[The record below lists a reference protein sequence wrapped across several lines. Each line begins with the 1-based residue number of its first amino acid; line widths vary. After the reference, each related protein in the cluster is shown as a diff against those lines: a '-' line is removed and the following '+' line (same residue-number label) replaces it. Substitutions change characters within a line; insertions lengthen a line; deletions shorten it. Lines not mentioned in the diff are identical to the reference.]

1 MRYDTLL
8 FDVDDTLLDFK
19 KAEDDAL
26 VKLFESEGVSDAKE
40 LTLVYKEINE
50 ALWKAFERGEIS
62 RDEVIQTRFA
72 KLFATQNKSVD
83 GILLE
88 AKYRGFLE
96 EGHEQI
102 AGAAELIAQL
112 APDYALYVVTNGVSK
127 TQYRRLRDSGL
138 DIFFQKIFVSEDT
151 GYQKPMLEFFDYCF
165 ARIPAFD
172 KKKTLLIGDSL
183 SSDIRGARV
192 SGIDSCW
199 FNPHRAVFDT
209 ETTPT
214 YEIHSLPELLNV
226 LS

>member
-151 GYQKPMLEFFDYCF
+151 GYQKPMFEFFDYCF

-199 FNPHRAVFDT
+199 FNPHGAAFDT

>member
-1 MRYDTLL
+1 MRYETLL

-19 KAEDDAL
+19 RTEDDAL
-26 VKLFESEGVSDAKE
+26 MKLFESEGISETKT
-40 LTLVYKEINE
+40 LTFVYKEINE
-50 ALWKAFERGEIS
+50 SLWKAFERGEIS
-62 RDEVIQTRFA
+62 RDEVIQTRFE
-72 KLFATQNKSVD
+72 KLFATQNKAVD
-83 GILLE
+83 GVLLE
-88 AKYRGFLE
+88 AKYRTFLE

-102 AGAAELIAQL
+102 AGAAELIAHL
-112 APDYALYVVTNGVSK
+112 APHYSLYVVTNGVSK

-151 GYQKPMLEFFDYCF
+151 GYQKPMIQFFDYCF

-183 SSDIRGARV
+183 SSDIFGARV
-192 SGIDSCW
+192 AGIDSCW
-199 FNPHRAVFDT
+199 FNPHGAVFDV

>member
-199 FNPHRAVFDT
+199 FNPHGAAFDA